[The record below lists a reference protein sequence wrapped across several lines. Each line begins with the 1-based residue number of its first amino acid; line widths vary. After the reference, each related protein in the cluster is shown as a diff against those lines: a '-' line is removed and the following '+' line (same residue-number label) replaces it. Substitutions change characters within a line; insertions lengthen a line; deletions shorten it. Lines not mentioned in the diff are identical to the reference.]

1 MSEWIKHNGRCD
13 DVDVGLGTLIDVK
26 FRSGKE
32 LHGVPAHDY
41 VEDDGG
47 YMSYY
52 GTTGSFWYHDDA
64 YNDIVAWRLSEECRS
79 SYCECPVG
87 ECSGGKVDKRAE
99 AAVELQSSIPN
110 VNPKQQFGM
119 SKLPMHLA
127 SPLATAYMAIGLGNG
142 ALKYGTANFKATPVL
157 ASIYIAGLKRH
168 VDAWLEGEEND
179 PDDGAPHLGAA
190 LANLAIIIEAR
201 ANGTLIDDRP
211 IGEGYLKEREM
222 LTEIWQQIQ
231 QKHAGKQPHHF
242 TRNNA

>member
-1 MSEWIKHNGRCD
+1 MNGWIEYSEY
-13 DVDVGLGTLIDVK
+13 DVKPADHLRIDVK
-26 FRSGKE
+26 FRDGTVLTDVRMNEEGRRHGEGKAGE
-32 LHGVPAHDY
+32 L
-41 VEDDGG
+41 
-47 YMSYY
+47 SY
-52 GTTGSFWYHDDA
+52 GTTSGFWEDERQG
-64 YNDIVAWRLSEECRS
+64 NDIVAYRLAEVQSEYS
-79 SYCECPVG
+79 DVVSD
-87 ECSGGKVDKRAE
+87 GGFDPRNAME
-99 AAVELQSSIPN
+99 IPN